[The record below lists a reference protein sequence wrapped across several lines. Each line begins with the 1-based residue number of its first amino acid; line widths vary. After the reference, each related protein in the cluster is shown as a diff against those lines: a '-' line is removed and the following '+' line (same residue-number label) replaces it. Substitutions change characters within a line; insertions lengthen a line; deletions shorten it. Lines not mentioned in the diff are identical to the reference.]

1 MKLSGLLIASGLSSR
16 ISGFKPLLRY
26 EEKSFL
32 IAIIE
37 KMLSVLSNVI
47 IVVGHNHIQLLEE
60 LNTHFNDTIEKANDV
75 FWMVDNR
82 IKIIYNKDY
91 REGMFTSLQLGA
103 KQLIDSDWIL
113 YHFID
118 QPNLPKEF
126 YGEILKQQIK
136 SSNWVQPL
144 FNGVKGHPI
153 IFGKKVLSKII
164 DADYSSNLREVLK
177 DKSLIKDSWHCNFP
191 EILEDIDTDED
202 YRKLLQARLDNDSE
216 SSTKAK

>member
-16 ISGFKPLLRY
+16 INGFKPLLRY

-37 KMLSVLSNVI
+37 KMLSVLSYVI

-60 LNTHFNDTIEKANDV
+60 LNTHFNDTIEKANDD

-103 KQLIDSDWIL
+103 KQLIDSDWIF

-126 YGEILKQQIK
+126 YSEILKQQIK
-136 SSNWVQPL
+136 SSNWIQPL

-164 DADYSSNLREVLK
+164 DADHFSNLREILE
-177 DKSLIKDSWHCNFP
+177 DDSIKKHFWNCRFP
-191 EILEDIDTDED
+191 QVLEDIDTDED
-202 YRKLLQARLDNDSE
+202 YQNICRKNEQ
-216 SSTKAK
+216 T

>member
-32 IAIIE
+32 ITIVE
-37 KMLSVLSNVI
+37 KMLSVLSKIV
-47 IVVGHNHIQLLEE
+47 IVVGHNHIQLLKE
-60 LNTHFNDTIEKANDV
+60 LNTQFSNKIEKTSDDS
-75 FWMVDNR
+75 WRVDNR
-82 IKIIYNKDY
+82 IKIIYNNNYQK
-91 REGMFTSLQLGA
+91 GMFTSLQLGT
-103 KQLIDSDWIL
+103 KQLTDSDWIL

-118 QPNLPKEF
+118 QPNLQKEF
-126 YGEILKQQIK
+126 YNEILKQPTK
-136 SSNWVQPL
+136 SSNWIQPL

-153 IFGKKVLSKII
+153 LFDKKASSKII

-177 DKSLIKDSWHCNFP
+177 DESLIKGFWNCNFP

-202 YRKLLQARLDNDSE
+202 YKKLVRKIK
-216 SSTKAK
+216 SS